1 MNHISINFI
10 IKKCKK
16 LFKKKLK
23 DYDLSWKIIKIYS
36 MIDQIFI
43 KVFRIQNIQKRGY
56 QKVKEEKIIDTYIDV
71 INYIV
76 ITIIKLNTSN
86 NLEKD
91 ISHSKII
98 CLYIQQFNKIKNWK
112 KNIELYN
119 KKMGD
124 PSIEKI
130 LEYIFYLKKKKEKI
144 LSNNL
149 EKIFF
154 KILKITILLL
164 MKDIRKNK

>member
-1 MNHISINFI
+1 MNHISIDFI
-10 IKKCKK
+10 IKECKK

-23 DYDLSWKIIKIYS
+23 DYDLSWRIIKIYS

-43 KVFRIQNIQKRGY
+43 KVLRIHNIQKRGY
-56 QKVKEEKIIDTYIDV
+56 QKVKEENVIDTYIDV
-71 INYIV
+71 INYII
-76 ITIIKLNTSN
+76 ITLIKLNTSHN
-86 NLEKD
+86 FEKN

-112 KNIELYN
+112 KNIELYK
-119 KKMGD
+119 KKMET

-130 LEYIFYLKKKKEKI
+130 LGYIFYLKKKKEKI
-144 LSNNL
+144 LSKKL
-149 EKIFF
+149 EIICL

-164 MKDIRKNK
+164 RKDMRKNK